1 MIGGDQRLNKE
12 DNGWKRLKVEQ
23 SENCIKIKNKNK
35 KGH

>member
-23 SENCIKIKNKNK
+23 NENCK
-35 KGH
+35 KKKKY